1 MDRAGPAQP
10 EPTLCDD
17 LACLAGLNRQTP
29 LTEAFDKNCRT
40 IAEIARIFPSGDT
53 PASFQFRGRPQ
64 SLENPCLAGHSGIR
78 RKARQGRM

>member
-1 MDRAGPAQP
+1 M
-10 EPTLCDD
+10 CDD

-40 IAEIARIFPSGDT
+40 IAEIAKDLSVRGHPRKFSV
-53 PASFQFRGRPQ
+53 SGRPQ

>member
-40 IAEIARIFPSGDT
+40 IAEIARIRPGT
-53 PASFQFRGRPQ
+53 PPQVFSFRGGPRA
-64 SLENPCLAGHSGIR
+64 LKTLA
-78 RKARQGRM
+78 